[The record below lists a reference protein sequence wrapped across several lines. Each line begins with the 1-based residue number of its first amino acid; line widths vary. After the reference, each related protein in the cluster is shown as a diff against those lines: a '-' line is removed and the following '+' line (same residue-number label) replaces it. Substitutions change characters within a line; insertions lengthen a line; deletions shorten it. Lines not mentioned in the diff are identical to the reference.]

1 MLKNKIYL
9 FFHGNLVSLQK
20 SNILNRVNMA
30 QILVTIDDTQSLAS
44 VRNAIK
50 MLRGVVSTSVMDTS
64 SLSKTEKQQVYVQKT
79 LTKAMQEVKLAKL
92 EGKELQNIDDFINEM
107 REG

>member
-1 MLKNKIYL
+1 M

-64 SLSKTEKQQVYVQKT
+64 SLSKTEKQQAYVQKT
-79 LTKAMQEVKLAKL
+79 LTKAMQEVNLAKL

>member
-1 MLKNKIYL
+1 
-9 FFHGNLVSLQK
+9 
-20 SNILNRVNMA
+20 MA

-64 SLSKTEKQQVYVQKT
+64 SLSKTEKQQAYVQKT
-79 LTKAMQEVKLAKL
+79 LTKAMQEVQLAKL

>member
-1 MLKNKIYL
+1 
-9 FFHGNLVSLQK
+9 
-20 SNILNRVNMA
+20 MA

-64 SLSKTEKQQVYVQKT
+64 SLSKTEKQQAYVQKT
-79 LTKAMQEVKLAKL
+79 LTKAMQEVKSAKL

>member
-1 MLKNKIYL
+1 
-9 FFHGNLVSLQK
+9 
-20 SNILNRVNMA
+20 MA

-64 SLSKTEKQQVYVQKT
+64 SFSKTEKQQAYVQKT

-92 EGKELQNIDDFINEM
+92 EGKELQNIDDFIKYLKSNL
-107 REG
+107 

>member
-1 MLKNKIYL
+1 
-9 FFHGNLVSLQK
+9 
-20 SNILNRVNMA
+20 MA

-50 MLRGVVSTSVMDTS
+50 MLRGFVSTSVMDTS

>member
-1 MLKNKIYL
+1 
-9 FFHGNLVSLQK
+9 
-20 SNILNRVNMA
+20 MA

-79 LTKAMQEVKLAKL
+79 LTKAIQEVKLAKL

>member
-1 MLKNKIYL
+1 
-9 FFHGNLVSLQK
+9 
-20 SNILNRVNMA
+20 MA

-64 SLSKTEKQQVYVQKT
+64 SSSKTEKQQAYVQKT

-92 EGKELQNIDDFINEM
+92 EGKELQNIDDFIKYLKSNL
-107 REG
+107 

>member
-1 MLKNKIYL
+1 M

-20 SNILNRVNMA
+20 SNILHRVNMA

-64 SLSKTEKQQVYVQKT
+64 SLSKTEKQQAYVQKT

>member
-1 MLKNKIYL
+1 
-9 FFHGNLVSLQK
+9 
-20 SNILNRVNMA
+20 MA

-64 SLSKTEKQQVYVQKT
+64 SLSKTENQQAYVQKT

-107 REG
+107 RKG

>member
-1 MLKNKIYL
+1 
-9 FFHGNLVSLQK
+9 
-20 SNILNRVNMA
+20 MA

-50 MLRGVVSTSVMDTS
+50 MLRGVVSTSVMDTF
-64 SLSKTEKQQVYVQKT
+64 SLSKTEKQQAYVQKT

>member
-1 MLKNKIYL
+1 
-9 FFHGNLVSLQK
+9 
-20 SNILNRVNMA
+20 MA

-79 LTKAMQEVKLAKL
+79 LTKAMLEVKLAKL

>member
-1 MLKNKIYL
+1 M

-64 SLSKTEKQQVYVQKT
+64 SLSKTEKQQAYVQKT
-79 LTKAMQEVKLAKL
+79 LTKAVQEVKLAKL

>member
-1 MLKNKIYL
+1 
-9 FFHGNLVSLQK
+9 
-20 SNILNRVNMA
+20 MA

>member
-64 SLSKTEKQQVYVQKT
+64 SLSKTEKQQAYVQKT

>member
-1 MLKNKIYL
+1 MLNYSVAEL
-9 FFHGNLVSLQK
+9 
-20 SNILNRVNMA
+20 R
-30 QILVTIDDTQSLAS
+30 VTIDDTQSLAS

-64 SLSKTEKQQVYVQKT
+64 SLSKTEKQQAYVQKT

>member
-1 MLKNKIYL
+1 ME
-9 FFHGNLVSLQK
+9 
-20 SNILNRVNMA
+20 
-30 QILVTIDDTQSLAS
+30 QILVTIDDSQSLAS

-50 MLRGVVSTSVMDTS
+50 MFRGVVSTSVMDTS
-64 SLSKTEKQQVYVQKT
+64 SLSKTEKQQAYVQKT

-92 EGKELQNIDDFINEM
+92 EGKELQNIDDFITEM

>member
-1 MLKNKIYL
+1 
-9 FFHGNLVSLQK
+9 
-20 SNILNRVNMA
+20 MA

-64 SLSKTEKQQVYVQKT
+64 SLSKTEKQQTYVQKT

>member
-1 MLKNKIYL
+1 M

>member
-1 MLKNKIYL
+1 M
-9 FFHGNLVSLQK
+9 QK

-64 SLSKTEKQQVYVQKT
+64 SLSKTEKQQAYVQKT
-79 LTKAMQEVKLAKL
+79 LTKAMQVVKLAKL

>member
-1 MLKNKIYL
+1 M
-9 FFHGNLVSLQK
+9 QK

>member
-1 MLKNKIYL
+1 M

-64 SLSKTEKQQVYVQKT
+64 SLSKTEKQQAYVQKT

>member
-1 MLKNKIYL
+1 
-9 FFHGNLVSLQK
+9 
-20 SNILNRVNMA
+20 MA
-30 QILVTIDDTQSLAS
+30 RILVTIDDTQSLAS

>member
-1 MLKNKIYL
+1 M
-9 FFHGNLVSLQK
+9 QK

-64 SLSKTEKQQVYVQKT
+64 SL
-79 LTKAMQEVKLAKL
+79 AIMQLLKSL
-92 EGKELQNIDDFINEM
+92 G
-107 REG
+107 

>member
-1 MLKNKIYL
+1 
-9 FFHGNLVSLQK
+9 
-20 SNILNRVNMA
+20 MA

-64 SLSKTEKQQVYVQKT
+64 SLPKTEKQQAYVQKT

>member
-1 MLKNKIYL
+1 
-9 FFHGNLVSLQK
+9 
-20 SNILNRVNMA
+20 MA

-50 MLRGVVSTSVMDTS
+50 MLRGVVSTSVMDAS
-64 SLSKTEKQQVYVQKT
+64 SLSKTKKQQAYVQKT

-92 EGKELQNIDDFINEM
+92 EGKELQNIDDFIKYLKSNL
-107 REG
+107 

>member
-1 MLKNKIYL
+1 
-9 FFHGNLVSLQK
+9 
-20 SNILNRVNMA
+20 MA

-64 SLSKTEKQQVYVQKT
+64 SLSKTGKQQAYVQKT

>member
-1 MLKNKIYL
+1 M
-9 FFHGNLVSLQK
+9 QE

-64 SLSKTEKQQVYVQKT
+64 SLSKTEKQQAYVQKT

>member
-1 MLKNKIYL
+1 IC

-64 SLSKTEKQQVYVQKT
+64 SLSKTEKQQAYVQKT